1 VLPVRV
7 PGLESHRL
15 VVVPRGE
22 RVSARFPR
30 DPAERRRR
38 PL

>member
-1 VLPVRV
+1 VIIGRAGPVDV
-7 PGLESHRL
+7 
-15 VVVPRGE
+15 
-22 RVSARFPR
+22 RFPR